1 MAQYKLK
8 KNESITSYVHMF
20 LHDEPMARLEGGHHG
35 RKYLLPTGDTD
46 DLFTNVT
53 SMTGGLSNF
62 GLEKYKEMWLNM
74 GFDKHMGKQLT
85 PYIVDD
91 ITTGAKRDSERSAA
105 VGSELHEI
113 IEGLLFD
120 QTVDYDNI
128 PDQLEPAVRGF
139 LKWRESRLDWQ
150 LIATEIAVYHRAENA
165 DGNFT
170 EAGNNAS
177 YRNKN
182 RKPKWVRT
190 YIPFDFAGTV
200 DAIFLTPKGYM
211 AVDWKTTRNSKSG
224 PAIRE
229 GEILQMSAYVSAI
242 RQMLGTLCSKETID
256 VNNEHVIGGQIVRFK
271 NDYLTDSDGRA
282 IRTEPKQFTDEV
294 ETVDLTPLQCSEW
307 MLSRFVPLNKLKK
320 KPEHL
325 KYTVHQVK

>member
-1 MAQYKLK
+1 MI
-8 KNESITSYVHMF
+8 SCS
-20 LHDEPMARLEGGHHG
+20 
-35 RKYLLPTGDTD
+35 
-46 DLFTNVT
+46 
-53 SMTGGLSNF
+53 S
-62 GLEKYKEMWLNM
+62 
-74 GFDKHMGKQLT
+74 
-85 PYIVDD
+85 
-91 ITTGAKRDSERSAA
+91 
-105 VGSELHEI
+105 
-113 IEGLLFD
+113 
-120 QTVDYDNI
+120 
-128 PDQLEPAVRGF
+128 DQLEPAVRGF

-150 LIATEIAVYHRAENA
+150 LIATEVAVYHRAENA

-170 EAGNNAS
+170 
-177 YRNKN
+177 N
-182 RKPKWVRT
+182 RKPQFLIEGKWAKT

-242 RQMLGTLCSKETID
+242 QQMLGTLCSRETID
-256 VNNEHVIGGQIVRFK
+256 VNNEHVIGGQVVRFK

-294 ETVDLTPLQCSEW
+294 ETVDLTVLQCLEW
-307 MLSRFVPLNKLKK
+307 MLSRFAPLNKLKK

-325 KYTVHQVK
+325 QYIVQQVK